1 MLVGREEQLEA
12 LQKIFGK
19 LASSIVV
26 LYGKTGM
33 GKTSLVR
40 EFMKNKDSFYYSA
53 IPAAADEARLFMA
66 NCVYGPSELNG
77 YLTNYEDVFV
87 GMTKD
92 NKVKKVIVID
102 EFLNISRS
110 DNDFLEAVVRMV
122 KNQADYGR
130 VMVILISSSISYIE
144 NNKKKLFKDAAT
156 FTTYMKLEELSFMDT
171 MRFFASYPIDDCVR
185 FFGITGGVPQYI
197 SKISKKQPLK
207 ENICRN
213 IISESAFLHNTGH
226 DCVREELRETGLYNT
241 ILGCLASG
249 MNKINDI
256 YNYTGFGRDKIS
268 VYLKNL
274 IERDI
279 VEKVYSYDVSGKD
292 NIKKGCYRIKPGYLW
307 FWYKYIYPNQ
317 TDIVQ
322 MESEEFYKEHIEDDL
337 DEFMNE
343 AFIQVCDEYMQL
355 LEEHGGIKIKTIKKS
370 RVYEK
375 DARIDII
382 RLGEDGV
389 NCVGMCE
396 FSSEPMK
403 EEVLEKLGLSLE
415 EAKLSVEYVYLF
427 ARSGFSEG
435 LKKISKNNDSLI
447 LVDISDL

>member
-12 LQKIFGK
+12 LQKIFGR
-19 LASSIVV
+19 LTSSIVV
-26 LYGKTGM
+26 LYGKVGM
-33 GKTSLVR
+33 GKTSLAR

-53 IPAAADEARLFMA
+53 IPAAAEEARLFMA

-77 YLTNYEDVFV
+77 YLTSYEDVFV

-110 DNDFLEAVVRMV
+110 DSDFMEAMAGMV
-122 KNQADYGR
+122 KNQTDYGR

-144 NNKKKLFKDAAT
+144 NNKNKLFKDVSS
-156 FTTYMKLEELSFMDT
+156 FMTYMKLEELSFMDT
-171 MRFFASYPIDDCVR
+171 MRFFASYPIEDCVR

-213 IISESAFLHNTGH
+213 IISESSFLHDAGH
-226 DCVREELRETGLYNT
+226 NCIREELRETGLYNT

-279 VEKVYSYDVSGKD
+279 VEKVYSYDISGKE

-307 FWYKYIYPNQ
+307 FWYKFIYPNQ
-317 TDIVQ
+317 TDIVR
-322 MESEEFYKEHIEDDL
+322 MESEKFYEGFIETNL
-337 DEFMNE
+337 DEFVNE

-355 LEEHGGIKIKTIKKS
+355 LEEHGGIGMKTIKKS

-375 DARIDII
+375 ESRIDII

-389 NCVGMCE
+389 NCVAMCE
-396 FSSEPMK
+396 FSPEPMN
-403 EEVLEKLGLSLE
+403 EEVLEKIGQNLE

-427 ARSGFSEG
+427 SRSGFSED
-435 LKKISKNNDSLI
+435 LKKISENNDNLI
-447 LVDISDL
+447 LVDINDL